1 MSYRKYIMLQKYV
14 NGVATEEYKQ
24 GDLFA
29 NVPYSNYETCM
40 KGNAKPDVPVIN
52 TIYQWVNDGIICDGC
67 SKYILEKQQKS
78 TDGGIT
84 WIDTGA
90 TRRGDLFAIHSS
102 DCCNQIT
109 DNNI

>member
-40 KGNAKPDVPVIN
+40 KGNAKPDAPVIN
-52 TIYQWVNDGIICDGC
+52 TIYQWVNDGTICDGC

-90 TRRGDLFAIHSS
+90 TRRGDLFAIHSP

>member
-24 GDLFA
+24 GELLA
-29 NVPYSNYETCM
+29 KVPYNSYETCM
-40 KGNAKPDVPVIN
+40 KGNSKPDAPVIN
-52 TIYQWVNDGIICDGC
+52 TIYQWVNDGTICDGC
-67 SKYILEKQQKS
+67 SKYMLEKQQKS

-90 TRRGDLFAIHSS
+90 TRRGDLLVIHSS
-102 DCCNQIT
+102 DCCNQTTNKDI
-109 DNNI
+109 